1 MASPIE
7 RQDGVSVFGNSDDV
21 QNHPS
26 PKKNLIQKIA
36 RFFGF
41 SKGPSAES
49 RLGSESGASPWAPG
63 RVKHNPI
70 YLEYPE
76 DLVIDKDDSGLGRHK
91 DSPVEQFERVII
103 AHSKKDSPVDLLVEK
118 QFTLSSQNSKSPEFS
133 EDLSGTMVFK
143 PIQHAPV
150 RSTSLEEGASG
161 SMVVNS
167 VKSNPVSAIPAFMK
181 NHNFEDNAGK
191 WDQYLEEDEA
201 RIAAEETYIPRVE
214 LDLETEK
221 LYAVLPCDRD
231 GSEVIIIENL
241 PHHITCSVRALDKDS
256 SEIDPPLIST
266 GHVERL
272 VELYSNK

>member
-7 RQDGVSVFGNSDDV
+7 RQDGVSVFGNGDDV

-26 PKKNLIQKIA
+26 PKKSLIQKIA

-49 RLGSESGASPWAPG
+49 RLGLESAESPWA
-63 RVKHNPI
+63 RRTVKQNPI
-70 YLEYPE
+70 YSE
-76 DLVIDKDDSGLGRHK
+76 DPVKDKDDSGLGRHK
-91 DSPVEQFERVII
+91 DSPVEQFERVIM
-103 AHSKKDSPVDLLVEK
+103 ADSKKDSSTDLLIEQ

-133 EDLSGTMVFK
+133 EDLSGTMIFK
-143 PIQHAPV
+143 PIQHAPA

-167 VKSNPVSAIPAFMK
+167 LKSNPVSAIPAFMK
-181 NHNFEDNAGK
+181 NHNFENNAGK
-191 WDQYLEEDEA
+191 WDQYLQEDEA
-201 RIAAEETYIPRVE
+201 RIAAEESYIPRVN
-214 LDLETEK
+214 LDPQTQE